1 MSQQFTMTTQ
11 GPHASKIMA
20 VERPNDIYK
29 FITLLPKDYCLI
41 PGNRVIETCCVPLFY
56 RLKTPQIN
64 IVTRVLHFSYIH
76 VIFDTFA

>member
-1 MSQQFTMTTQ
+1 ML
-11 GPHASKIMA
+11 G
-20 VERPNDIYK
+20 PNDIYK

-41 PGNRVIETCCVPLFY
+41 PGNRVIETYCVPLFY

-76 VIFDTFA
+76 VILDTFA